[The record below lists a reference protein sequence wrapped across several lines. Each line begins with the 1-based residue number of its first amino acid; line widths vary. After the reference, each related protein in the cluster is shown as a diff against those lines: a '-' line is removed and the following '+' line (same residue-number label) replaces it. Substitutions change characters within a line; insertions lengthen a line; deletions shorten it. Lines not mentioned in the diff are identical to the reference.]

1 MHGFVP
7 LSIRVSRNPSVINA
21 RPTSALWKEGPE
33 TRHLRL
39 TQPEQIAHD
48 VPLKLGIVNHD
59 RSTTAI
65 S

>member
-1 MHGFVP
+1 
-7 LSIRVSRNPSVINA
+7 
-21 RPTSALWKEGPE
+21 
-33 TRHLRL
+33 LRL

-59 RSTTAI
+59 NPTTAI